1 MVKGKKRGERAD
13 AWPAREPAG
22 AAGAAVPAGGSPGA
36 RSEAL
41 PEREQE
47 AERYWVNIKSLPA
60 EMRPRERL
68 AAGGPEALS
77 SAELLAIILRTGW
90 REESALALA
99 QRLLARPRGLRYLA
113 EAGYAEL
120 AALKGMGPAKAA
132 QVKAAVELG
141 RRLAQ
146 AGQAARTVIRSPLD
160 VAALFMEEM
169 RYLDR
174 EHFRV
179 LLLNTKNQVLAQEK
193 VSVGSINSSIVHP
206 REVFKRAIKES
217 AAALILVHNHPS
229 GDPAPSREDLEVT
242 KRLMEAGKILGI
254 AVLDHVIIGDGRYLS
269 LREKGLLGDA

>member
-1 MVKGKKRGERAD
+1 
-13 AWPAREPAG
+13 
-22 AAGAAVPAGGSPGA
+22 
-36 RSEAL
+36 
-41 PEREQE
+41 
-47 AERYWVNIKSLPA
+47 
-60 EMRPRERL
+60 MRPRERL